1 MAGIVFGGISPHP
14 PIIIPEVGRG
24 EVDKVQDTVKA
35 LETLAERLKQS
46 GAEVIVA
53 ITPHGTVFQDGVVIN
68 SLSQIAGN
76 LSQFNAPQ
84 ISLTFNN
91 DLDLAKELATQA
103 SLLNL
108 VAVNVYEENAEKY
121 RVNTNLDHGLIVP
134 LYYIEKAGIKLPLV
148 PVNMALLPLEELY
161 AFGVAI
167 QRAALIT
174 GKKVAVIASGDL
186 SHYLNDQ
193 SPYGARPEGKIFD
206 DAIVD
211 LLERMDILG
220 IMNIDPVMCEK
231 AGECGLRPIVMM
243 LGAMD
248 GLDVKAK
255 VHSYEGPFGIGYTV
269 ATFSPIGPTPD
280 RMWLDRIFKERSKRV
295 ELQRGQESSFVQLAR
310 TTLETYVME
319 DKTISPPIPIPKEFQ
334 DRAGVFVSLKKHGQ
348 LRGCI
353 GTIGP
358 TTDNVAQEIIR
369 NAIEAGTGDP
379 RFFPVEAD
387 ELGEL
392 VYSVDVLKPAE
403 SIESTEQ
410 LDPQKYGVIVTSGRK
425 RGLLLPNLEGVD
437 TVEEQVNIA
446 KQKAGIEPGELVQLE
461 RFEVARYH

>member
-1 MAGIVFGGISPHP
+1 MAGIAFGGISPHP
-14 PIIIPEVGRG
+14 PIIIPEVGRE
-24 EVDKVQDTVKA
+24 EVNKVQNTVRA
-35 LETLAERLKQS
+35 LEKLAQQLKQS
-46 GAEVIVA
+46 ESEVIVV
-53 ITPHGTVFQDGVVIN
+53 ITPHGTVFEDGVVIN
-68 SLSQIAGN
+68 SMQRIAGDLN
-76 LSQFNAPQ
+76 QFNAPQ
-84 ISLTFNN
+84 VVLSYNN
-91 DLDLAKELATQA
+91 DLDLAKEIATQA

-108 VAVNVYEENAEKY
+108 VAVNIFENNAAKY

-148 PVNMALLPLEELY
+148 PVNMAMLPLEELY

-206 DAIVD
+206 NTIVD

-220 IMNIDPVMCEK
+220 LMNIDPVMCEK

-243 LGAMD
+243 LGALD
-248 GLDVKAK
+248 GLDVQAR

-269 ATFSPIGPTPD
+269 ATFSLIGPTPD
-280 RMWLDRIFKERSKRV
+280 RMWLDRIFKERAKRV
-295 ELQRGQESSFVQLAR
+295 ELQRGQESSLVQLAR
-310 TTLETYVME
+310 RTLETYVRE
-319 DKTISPPIPIPKEFQ
+319 DKTISPPIPIPQEFQ

-387 ELGEL
+387 ELAEL

-410 LDPQKYGVIVTSGRK
+410 IGSPKI
-425 RGLLLPNLEGVD
+425 RGNCN
-437 TVEEQVNIA
+437 QWA
-446 KQKAGIEPGELVQLE
+446 
-461 RFEVARYH
+461 